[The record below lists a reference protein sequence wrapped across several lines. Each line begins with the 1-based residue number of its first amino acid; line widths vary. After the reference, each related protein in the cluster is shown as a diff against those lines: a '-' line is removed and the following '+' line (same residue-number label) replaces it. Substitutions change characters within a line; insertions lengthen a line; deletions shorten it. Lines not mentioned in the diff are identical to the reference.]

1 MLFKNKQAATE
12 EEKFPL
18 LMLEPWRAEEML
30 EEETVVQQHRLFKAI
45 SWLRITIALFTGIA
59 ISIYSKTDYI
69 LLAIL
74 AFYILLIWGLTL
86 RSNTHKLSTR
96 NYAFFI
102 GIFDVI
108 IIGYLR
114 IIMPSSFE
122 LVFLFFSIML
132 SSMILPFF
140 RLLFLLGLA
149 ILVLILDWTL
159 SDAVLRILQ
168 AESMP
173 FSLKIRLYIESF
185 NAIDNKSP
193 VQLSILIT
201 GLSVLALLIHRL
213 AHWSFKNEV
222 KAQFR
227 FKQLRQVLTFNRSVI
242 EHLKSGVLVLTKDGK
257 VISINQRALE
267 LLNLHSGHAVTTLRD
282 LSAELSQR
290 FSRWQ
295 HLQMLTPTPY
305 KHNRDAEELSVT
317 FSAFGAGQGVVM
329 LTLESVNESFRQAQ
343 EAKLTSLGRLTAGVA
358 HEIRNPLSSINSAAE
373 LLNEVA
379 INDQQKRLSE
389 MILGNVKRTNQ
400 IISDILGLFKDTKSK
415 PELIDVN
422 DTLKQFCHSFA
433 ISNKDVSFEIYINP
447 YPGKIY
453 ILFDKGQLEQ
463 VLWNL
468 AQNALKYGRRL
479 DTKLEIALSCELSDN
494 KQSAIVSVTD
504 NGNGIPDD
512 IQEKIFEPF
521 FTGGQEGSGL
531 GLYLVRELCAANNA
545 NIIYDGS
552 DKGAKFRIIG
562 QAFFSNR
569 KRIKPK
575 VRT

>member
-1 MLFKNKQAATE
+1 MLFKGRSAPSE

-18 LMLEPWRAEEML
+18 LMLEPWRVEEML
-30 EEETVVQQHRLFKAI
+30 EEETVVQQHRLFRAI
-45 SWLRITIALFTGIA
+45 NWLRVLIALITI
-59 ISIYSKTDYI
+59 ISVSFNRPLDYT
-69 LLAIL
+69 LLSVL
-74 AFYILLIWGLTL
+74 VWYILLIWGLTL
-86 RSNTHKLSTR
+86 RSDTHKFSTR

-102 GIFDVI
+102 GIFDVL
-108 IIGYLR
+108 IIGYLS
-114 IIMPSSFE
+114 IFMPSSFE
-122 LVFLFFSIML
+122 MVFLFFSIML

-140 RLLFLLGLA
+140 RLLFLIGLA
-149 ILVLILDWTL
+149 ILVLLLDWTL
-159 SDAVLRILQ
+159 SDKILSIFKN
-168 AESMP
+168 EGMP
-173 FSLKIRLYIESF
+173 FFLKIKLYFESF
-185 NAIDNKSP
+185 SIVNEKSP
-193 VQLSILIT
+193 IQLSVLIT
-201 GLSVLALLIHRL
+201 GLVVLALIIHRL

-295 HLQMLTPTPY
+295 HLQMLTPSPY

-343 EAKLTSLGRLTAGVA
+343 EAKLASLGRLTAGVA

-373 LLNEVA
+373 LLGEVA
-379 INDQQKRLSE
+379 VNDQQKRLSE
-389 MILGNVKRTNQ
+389 MILSNVKRTNQ

-422 DTLKQFCHSFA
+422 DTLKQFCHNFA

-463 VLWNL
+463 ILWNL
-468 AQNALKYGRRL
+468 SQNALKYARRL
-479 DTKLEIALSCELSDN
+479 DTKLEIMLTCELSEN
-494 KQSAIVSVTD
+494 KQSAIISVND
-504 NGNGIPDD
+504 NGHGIPVG

-531 GLYLVRELCAANNA
+531 GLYLVRELCSANNS

-552 DKGAKFRIIG
+552 DEGASFRIIG

-569 KRIKPK
+569 KRVKPR
-575 VRT
+575 VRE